1 MKATDI
7 DGQRR
12 ELSSLPIASGLLGM
26 STVVTRLAILVV
38 MALLVRG
45 AGTAATGYY
54 GLATLSASFTAAA
67 LSLGFPTYLTR
78 DVPAG
83 LVSPAEVARIHW
95 ARFVVLLLAAGV
107 SYPIAAELLPR
118 GMSLGFTL
126 YFGASLLEQ
135 WNETA
140 WVLVRGTRVAWVEPL
155 TNGCIG
161 VLLVAAC
168 ALDAWTRG
176 GLRFQ
181 DTAVFFVIAAALRSA
196 AACLVVGV
204 GRPSGRGWR
213 GDAGRRGI
221 GLPTHVRRAL
231 PYFAS
236 DLLGL
241 MYFRG
246 DVFVL
251 AFFVAAARVGEY
263 VSAAA
268 IVGPVVQVAASMGLG
283 ALAYAARHGMS
294 GDRSEDRRK
303 IFEFFGVSGQL
314 AAGLICVGLP
324 VAAAIL
330 FGGGG
335 HAILDLSLILALFLA
350 MRFAN
355 FGLSALLL
363 ARGRASSRLLVLVF
377 SIAGNVALNLAL
389 DGPFGAYGA
398 AWSTVLTELI
408 VTGSLVWFLADR
420 AVARAAVLKAA
431 GMLVAAGALAVLLRV
446 LPAGRAAPVVGAL
459 FLAMG
464 AASFLAQRRGRAVL
478 AGMEGA

>member
-1 MKATDI
+1 MVAIEVDS
-7 DGQRR
+7 RR
-12 ELSSLPIASGLLGM
+12 RGRSSLPVASGLLGL

-38 MALLVRG
+38 MALLTRG

-83 LVSPAEVARIHW
+83 LVSAAEVARIHW
-95 ARFVVLLLAAGV
+95 ARFGVLLLGAGV
-107 SYPIAAELLPR
+107 SYPVAAALLPR
-118 GMSLGFTL
+118 GMSLGFVL
-126 YFGASLLEQ
+126 YFAASLLEQ

-140 WVLVRGTRVAWVEPL
+140 WVLVRGTRVAWTEPL
-155 TNGCIG
+155 TNSCAGI
-161 VLLVAAC
+161 LLVGAC
-168 ALDAWTRG
+168 VVDVWARD

-181 DTAVFFVIAAALRSA
+181 DAAVFFIIVAALRSA
-196 AACLVVGV
+196 AACVVVGV
-204 GRPSGRGWR
+204 GPPSGLRR
-213 GDAGRRGI
+213 QRVAGEQAA
-221 GLPTHVRRAL
+221 GLRAHVRRAL

-251 AFFVAAARVGEY
+251 TLFVVAARIGEY

-268 IVGPVVQVAASMGLG
+268 IVGPAVQVAASMGLG
-283 ALAYAARHGMS
+283 ALAYASRHGMS
-294 GDRSEDRRK
+294 GDRSADRQK

-314 AAGLICVGLP
+314 AAGLVCIGLP
-324 VAAAIL
+324 VAVAIL

-335 HAILDLSLILALFLA
+335 HAILQLSLILALFLA

-377 SIAGNVALNLAL
+377 SIVGNIGLNLAL
-389 DGPFGAYGA
+389 DGHFGAYGA

-408 VTGSLVWFLADR
+408 VAASLTWYIADR
-420 AVARAAVLKAA
+420 ALVRAVAMKAG
-431 GMLVAAGALAVLLRV
+431 GMLVAAGTLAVLLRV
-446 LPAGRAAPVVGAL
+446 LPVGQAAPVVGVL

-464 AASFLAQRRGRAVL
+464 AVGFLGQRRGKAAL
-478 AGMEGA
+478 AGEGA